1 MVTHDL
7 VVIGAGPAGATAALR
22 ARSLG
27 LSVALID
34 KARFPRA
41 KLCGGGIT
49 GRCTAHLG
57 DVYAALPVGLWL
69 DATRVQIVAG
79 ARVVADLQD
88 TPVISYTMRRDFDAA
103 LLAQALAAGVQ
114 DFTGCR
120 IGALDG
126 CSVLLEDG
134 RRLLGRVL
142 IGADG
147 VNSMV
152 GRGLFGRAHDPDR
165 IGFALEAE
173 VPVVPGSADPVAVLD
188 VTAAQWGY
196 GWVFPKASSL
206 TVGIGG
212 VHGRNPDMKATFHAW
227 LLARGYDPAKL
238 TIKGHHLPFGDPRP
252 NPGRGA
258 VLLAGDAAGF
268 VDPIT
273 GEGIAWAVKSGQ
285 LAAEA
290 AAEAIAAGTPEAA
303 MAGYGRRL
311 RPVQAEL
318 RRARI
323 LARLIY
329 HPLLQQR
336 FIGLLAQ
343 SERLQRRYFDLLA
356 GKMDYADLTLA
367 SFARL
372 AWRMLTGRIRRA

>member
-1 MVTHDL
+1 MIL
-7 VVIGAGPAGATAALR
+7 GAGPAGATAALR
-22 ARSLG
+22 ARGLG

-34 KARFPRA
+34 KARFPRD

-49 GRCTAHLG
+49 GRCAAHMDAVFTG
-57 DVYAALPVGLWL
+57 LPEGIWL
-69 DATRVQIVAG
+69 EASRVQLMAG
-79 ARVVADLQD
+79 ARMLADLAD
-88 TPVISYTMRRDFDAA
+88 APVIRYTLRRDFDAA
-103 LLAQALAAGVQ
+103 LLAQAVAAGAQ

-120 IGALDG
+120 VSALEG
-126 CSVLLEDG
+126 GRVVLDDG
-134 RRLLGRVL
+134 RTLQGRVL

-152 GRGLFGRAHDPDR
+152 GRALFGRAYDPDR
-165 IGFALEAE
+165 IGFALETE
-173 VPVVPGSADPVAVLD
+173 VPIVPGSADRVALLD
-188 VTAAQWGY
+188 VTAAHWGY
-196 GWVFPKASSL
+196 AWVFPKYDSL

-212 VHGRNPDMKATFHAW
+212 VHGRNPDLKATFQDW
-227 LLARGYDPAKL
+227 LLARGLDPAGLK
-238 TIKGHHLPFGDPRP
+238 IKGHHLPFGDPRP
-252 NPGRGA
+252 DPGRGA

-290 AAEAIAAGTPEAA
+290 AAEAIAAGAPEAA
-303 MAGYGRRL
+303 MAGYVRRL
-311 RPVQAEL
+311 LPVQAEL

-336 FIGLLAQ
+336 FIGLLAR

-372 AWRMLTGRIRRA
+372 AVRMATGRIGRA

>member
-1 MVTHDL
+1 M
-7 VVIGAGPAGATAALR
+7 VIGAGPAGATAALR

-34 KARFPRA
+34 KARFPRN
-41 KLCGGGIT
+41 KLCGGAIT
-49 GRCTAHLG
+49 GRCMAHLG

-69 DATRVQIVAG
+69 DAARVQIVAG
-79 ARVVADLQD
+79 GRVLADLND
-88 TPVISYTMRRDFDAA
+88 TPVISYTMRCDFDVA
-103 LLAQALAAGVQ
+103 LLAQALSAGAQ

-120 IGALDG
+120 VGALEG
-126 CSVLLEDG
+126 CSVVLEDG
-134 RRLLGRVL
+134 RRLQGQVL

-152 GRGLFGRAHDPDR
+152 GRALFGRAHDPDR

-173 VPVVPGSADPVAVLD
+173 VQAAPGPADPVAVLD

-196 GWVFPKASSL
+196 GWVFPKAGGL
-206 TVGIGG
+206 TLGIGG
-212 VHGRNPDMKATFHAW
+212 VHGRNPDMKAMFHAW
-227 LLARGYDPAKL
+227 LQARGYDPARL

-252 NPGRGA
+252 DSGRGA
-258 VLLAGDAAGF
+258 VLLAGDAAGL

-290 AAEAIAAGTPEAA
+290 AAEAIASGQAEAA
-303 MAGYGRRL
+303 MAGYVRRL
-311 RPVQAEL
+311 RPVQVEL

-329 HPLLQQR
+329 HPLLQRR
-336 FIGLLAQ
+336 FLGLLAQ

-372 AWRMLTGRIRRA
+372 AWRMATGRIRRA

>member
-1 MVTHDL
+1 M
-7 VVIGAGPAGATAALR
+7 VIGAGPAGATAALR

-34 KARFPRA
+34 KARFPRN
-41 KLCGGGIT
+41 KLCGGAIT
-49 GRCTAHLG
+49 GRCMAHLG

-69 DATRVQIVAG
+69 DAARVQIVAG
-79 ARVVADLQD
+79 GRVLADLND
-88 TPVISYTMRRDFDAA
+88 TPVISYTMRCDFDVA
-103 LLAQALAAGVQ
+103 LLAQALSAGAQ

-120 IGALDG
+120 VGALDG
-126 CSVLLEDG
+126 CSVVLEDG
-134 RRLLGRVL
+134 RRLQGQVL

-152 GRGLFGRAHDPDR
+152 GRALFGRAHDPDR

-173 VPVVPGSADPVAVLD
+173 VRAAPGSADPVAVLD

-196 GWVFPKASSL
+196 GWVFPKAGGL
-206 TVGIGG
+206 TLGIGG

-227 LLARGYDPAKL
+227 LQARGYDPARL

-252 NPGRGA
+252 DSGRGA
-258 VLLAGDAAGF
+258 VLLAGDAAGL

-290 AAEAIAAGTPEAA
+290 AAEAIASGQAEAA
-303 MAGYGRRL
+303 MAGYVRRL
-311 RPVQAEL
+311 RPVQVEL

-329 HPLLQQR
+329 HPLLQRR

-372 AWRMLTGRIRRA
+372 AWRMATGRIRRA